1 MEFVNR
7 MNNKTFRSNMTLIS
21 DHTYIVGTCKA
32 ATLTGKQCEALCCNI
47 HDVHDTFMKLYKDG
61 IIYRTVSSRKNNAL
75 RDNTVCIFKD
85 EDDFSE
91 FGVIDL
97 FIAGVDPTV
106 LVYKM
111 TRLNDAILQLAGHP
125 CRHSLLD
132 YQEANLLGKYVVPV
146 EYQTRTLSEIWVD
159 SIIGKAVIVDA
170 DSTSYAVVQPNTF
183 ERH

>member
-1 MEFVNR
+1 MHY
-7 MNNKTFRSNMTLIS
+7 KTI
-21 DHTYIVGTCKA
+21 A
-32 ATLTGKQCEALCCNI
+32 
-47 HDVHDTFMKLYKDG
+47 
-61 IIYRTVSSRKNNAL
+61 
-75 RDNTVCIFKD
+75 TVCIFKD

-111 TRLNDAILQLAGHP
+111 TRLNDAILQQAGHP
-125 CRHSLLD
+125 CKHSLLG

-183 ERH
+183 ERHYR

>member
-1 MEFVNR
+1 MEHVKRQLLLVN
-7 MNNKTFRSNMTLIS
+7 NVKYCVAIFI
-21 DHTYIVGTCKA
+21 YIYEII
-32 ATLTGKQCEALCCNI
+32 QDI
-47 HDVHDTFMKLYKDG
+47 HDTFTKLYKHYD
-61 IIYRTVSSRKNNAL
+61 AL

-106 LVYKM
+106 LVHKM
-111 TRLNDAILQLAGHP
+111 TRLNDAILQQAGHP
-125 CRHSLLD
+125 CRHSLQD

-146 EYQTRTLSEIWVD
+146 EYQTRNLSEIRVD